1 MIEIFFTIL
10 QWEHGVEEF
19 CRGGKYTP
27 YCNFDSKIA
36 NRLLICNVI
45 ILQINTGKPTTM
57 KSKLHCCKIL
67 VVYSSV

>member
-27 YCNFDSKIA
+27 YCNFDSDIA
-36 NRLLICNVI
+36 NRLLTRTAD
-45 ILQINTGKPTTM
+45 L
-57 KSKLHCCKIL
+57 
-67 VVYSSV
+67 